1 LTMNSAEAIRAYE
14 SFFTNSFDAT
24 VVLDRDCVFER
35 VNTAAVRLLGYPPEE
50 LVGRSL
56 LEFLPPEVSSDH
68 DSYVMAYLGHSGT
81 SRVLGKQRR
90 FDLIHRSGERIPI
103 ELKAFELNQRSD
115 HARFGAVIV
124 DLRERLMLEEE
135 RDRSLKQ
142 LALLAHT
149 DELTGLPNRRAFFD
163 TLHRWKA
170 SIKRHGSRAC
180 IAILDLDHFKIVNDT
195 FGHDVGDNVLC
206 RTARLIENLVRDTDL
221 VGRIGGEEFGLLLH
235 HNSVSDAKIAVER
248 IREAMEASDIDV
260 GQSNS
265 LHVTASIGIAP
276 ITAEFST
283 EADIKRA
290 DLALYRA
297 KEMGRNRVEV
307 YAPGPDATTKT
318 IN

>member
-1 LTMNSAEAIRAYE
+1 MNSAEAIRAYE

-24 VVLDRDCVFER
+24 LVLDRNCVLER
-35 VNTAAVRLLGYPPEE
+35 VNAAAVRLLGYPPEE
-50 LVGRSL
+50 LVGKSL
-56 LEFLPPEVSSDH
+56 LEFLPPEVSGSH
-68 DSYVMAYLGHSGT
+68 DSYVLAYLEHSGA
-81 SRVLGKQRR
+81 SKVLGKQRR

-115 HARFGAVIV
+115 PARFGAVIV

-163 TLHRWKA
+163 TLYRWKA

-180 IAILDLDHFKIVNDT
+180 IAVLDLDHFKIVNDT
-195 FGHDVGDNVLC
+195 FGHDAGDDVLR

-235 HNSVSDAKIAVER
+235 HNSISDAKIAVER
-248 IREAMEASDIDV
+248 IREAMEASVINV

-265 LHVTASIGIAP
+265 LHVTASIGIAQ
-276 ITAEFST
+276 ITAEFSA
-283 EADIKRA
+283 EADLKRA

-307 YAPGPDATTKT
+307 YASDPNATTKT
-318 IN
+318 MN